1 MGQIFHRFR
10 QKTGSTPQPLM
21 TQSTPSTSTPKLS
34 TLKSPR
40 AWAWLIGTIFFGAI
54 TDLISKSIAFERV
67 ADVPVHINRTEVLN
81 EPNLGNLI
89 PYHEPVVAISNLLE
103 FTLVLNPGAVFGI
116 GAGQRWFFIIF
127 TLIAM
132 IVATV
137 LFAKWTKPRDW
148 IAHAGFGLIIAG
160 GIGNL
165 YDRLLFGCVR
175 DFIHPLPG
183 VKLPFGI
190 TWPNG
195 GSNEAWPYVSN
206 VADLYL
212 LIGIALLL
220 IYTWK
225 QPAHPNDPNVPSDTD
240 GSSTAESHP
249 SATTDG

>member
-1 MGQIFHRFR
+1 MSDHD
-10 QKTGSTPQPLM
+10 
-21 TQSTPSTSTPKLS
+21 TSTPKPDQAS
-34 TLKSPR
+34 TLKSCR
-40 AWAWLIGTIFFGAI
+40 AWVWLLGTVVFGVA
-54 TDLISKSIAFERV
+54 TDLLSKSLAFAKV
-67 ADVPVHINRTEVLN
+67 ADTPVIINRSEVLT
-81 EPNLGNLI
+81 EQNLGNLI
-89 PYHEPVVAISNLLE
+89 PYHDSVTAIPRILD

-116 GAGQRWFFIIF
+116 GAGQRWFFVIF

-132 IVATV
+132 VVAFV

-160 GIGNL
+160 GLGNL
-165 YDRLLFGCVR
+165 YDRILFGCVR

-195 GSNEAWPYVSN
+195 GSDEIWPYVSN
-206 VADLYL
+206 IADLYL

-225 QPAHPNDPNVPSDTD
+225 QPPPE
-240 GSSTAESHP
+240 STSP
-249 SATTDG
+249 